1 MNSVL
6 KPLPDIREEA
16 WRWVIKWTATDRE
29 PKSWNIRA
37 QIGGRSTGYELLEE
51 VQFIL

>member
-16 WRWVIKWTATDRE
+16 WRWVIKCTATDRK

-37 QIGGRSTGYELLEE
+37 QIGGRITEYELFEE
-51 VQFIL
+51 VRSIL

>member
-16 WRWVIKWTATDRE
+16 WRWVKKWTMVDRE
-29 PKSWNIRA
+29 PISWNIRA
-37 QIGGRSTGYELLEE
+37 QIGGRITEYELFEE
-51 VQFIL
+51 VRSIL